1 MRFSETILQII
12 SHGFILFFL
21 LVEYVLFILMKW
33 TDGYPNDK
41 NIHDVSY
48 LTIKYILTSI

>member
-1 MRFSETILQII
+1 MDLY
-12 SHGFILFFL
+12 FFL
-21 LVEYVLFILMKW
+21 ISRICLVYIDEM
-33 TDGYPNDK
+33 DGWLPNDK